1 MIQCIGFL
9 ELNSI
14 AKGVAAADAMM
25 KAAGVEL
32 LWARPNCPGKFT
44 TLVAGDV
51 SAVDASLAA
60 GADAG
65 GGAVLERLLIARL
78 HPQVVR
84 AVRSVPG
91 VPPRG
96 ALGIVEFFSIT
107 GALLAADSAVK
118 TADVELVDIRLGTG
132 LGGKS
137 FVVLTGDTAAV
148 SRAVE
153 AGLAAG
159 RERGTLVDSAV
170 IPNPAP
176 GLYESLL

>member
-9 ELNSI
+9 ELNSV

-44 TLVAGDV
+44 ALVAGDV

-60 GADAG
+60 GVDAG
-65 GGAVLERLLIARL
+65 GGAVLESLLIARL

-84 AVRSVPG
+84 AVQAALP

-96 ALGIVEFFSIT
+96 ALGIIEFFSIT
-107 GALLAADSAVK
+107 GAILAADSAVK
-118 TADVELVDIRLGTG
+118 TADVELLDVRLGTG

-137 FVVLTGDTAAV
+137 FVVLTGDTSAVSQAVDAAV
-148 SRAVE
+148 DV
-153 AGLAAG
+153 G